1 MRITDF
7 ASYHSIR
14 SKDIKFPG
22 QLIVEPSC
30 LLQPGKKFAEKL
42 VVEVLLSKLS
52 LVASKQKNSKIIQY
66 VDGHGNYYSIQ
77 PKLRKVEAYI
87 NSPNMFG
94 LLQNHFT
101 YLPMDYEIY
110 ILRVNEV
117 TRSDVHFLEQLQD
130 RTIIT
135 ISYHVPPSQE
145 IMERLRLLKT
155 EKDFRNLNY
164 SQSTN

>member
-1 MRITDF
+1 
-7 ASYHSIR
+7 
-14 SKDIKFPG
+14 
-22 QLIVEPSC
+22 
-30 LLQPGKKFAEKL
+30 
-42 VVEVLLSKLS
+42 
-52 LVASKQKNSKIIQY
+52 
-66 VDGHGNYYSIQ
+66 
-77 PKLRKVEAYI
+77 
-87 NSPNMFG
+87 MFG